1 MENVYTVKKVYFSP
15 LPVISKNR
23 AQNIKTPITIF
34 AAEKDIM
41 FPGKKM
47 IKRAKQIFPSSK
59 ELLLLEGAKHVP
71 KATDF
76 KKIEELILDK
86 SE

>member
-1 MENVYTVKKVYFSP
+1 MDFSP

-47 IKRAKQIFPSSK
+47 IKRVHNIFPSL
-59 ELLLLEGAKHVP
+59 EEVILLNGSKHVP